1 MPTKLRTKIK
11 IRFLLLAM
19 FFNGST
25 LTFPVKATSAGC
37 PDLKIVFA
45 RGSGA
50 EQGGDQNY
58 IDFKD
63 RLSTKLATT
72 NLTYEFVDLE
82 YPAVGVGIDNL
93 GVTVGAYFG
102 GGDSYEF
109 GESVNTGVKNLVK
122 TVNDS
127 ACPSTKYII
136 GGYSQGAMVISRAL
150 PNLSADK
157 ILYAATFGDP
167 KIYLPE
173 GEGINPAACRGENLS
188 DYRAYVPDCQ
198 AYKGLLGAYIPYE
211 PEDFV
216 GKLGTWCNKKD
227 IFCSSYLNINDHVS
241 YVSDNLYE
249 DATRTIFSKVI
260 EYFGLDNQVLSP
272 HDTAFLFDSS
282 GSMSDIIDKARRQAL
297 KLAAETLESGG
308 RIALFDYRDLDDPYE
323 PVKHCD
329 FEDCTFEK
337 FESELMS
344 LELDGGGDDPES
356 LLSAAKYA
364 MLNLNWQKGA
374 TKSLLVATDAGYLSP
389 DRDGTTV
396 EEVVELSKEID
407 PVNIY
412 VITKGDEVAHDRKF
426 VRLTDG
432 LAVSVLETTSTFHD
446 RIMNRYDSLPRVE
459 EKVADELPELT
470 ISNAKVVSDDEI
482 NINFE
487 TNGVKTLVILNDKI
501 LGTTED
507 KNIVIGGLKSR
518 VQNKI
523 TLVPLSEQRR
533 GTAQEIEIE
542 IEGGYGKVSIDGVF
556 IPKTPNTGRL

>member
-11 IRFLLLAM
+11 IRFLLLAI
-19 FFNGST
+19 FFTGST

-63 RLSTKLATT
+63 RLSTKLTTT

-127 ACPSTKYII
+127 TCLSTKYII
-136 GGYSQGAMVISRAL
+136 GGYSQGAMVISKAL

-216 GKLGTWCNKKD
+216 GKLGAWCNKKD
-227 IFCSSYLNINDHVS
+227 IFCSSYLNIDDHVS
-241 YVSDNLYE
+241 YVSNNLYE

-260 EYFGLDNQVLSP
+260 DFFGLDNQVLSP

-282 GSMSDIIDKARRQAL
+282 GSMSDIIDKARRRAL
-297 KLAAETLESGG
+297 KLAADTLESGG

-356 LLSAAKYA
+356 LLSAAKYV

-412 VITKGDEVAHDRKF
+412 VITKGDEVAHYRKF

-459 EKVADELPELT
+459 EEVADELPELT
-470 ISNAKVVSDDEI
+470 ISNSKVVSDDEI

-487 TNGVKTLVILNDKI
+487 TNDAKTLVILNDKI
-501 LGTTED
+501 LGTTEN
-507 KNIVIGGLKSR
+507 KNIVIGGLKSG
-518 VQNKI
+518 VQNRI